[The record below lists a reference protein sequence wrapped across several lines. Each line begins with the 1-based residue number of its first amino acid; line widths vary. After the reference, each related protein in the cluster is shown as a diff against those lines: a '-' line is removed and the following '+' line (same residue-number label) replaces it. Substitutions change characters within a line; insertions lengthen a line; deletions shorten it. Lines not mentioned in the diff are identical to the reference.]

1 MVQTSRLAKP
11 KFIMIACRNCLQ
23 KTKHD
28 VLREYASKVTLE
40 PPEPEISF
48 VDRYQIV
55 RCRGCEEISFVHAAW
70 NDDDIDEDGNVVMRV
85 KVYPYRMSGLK
96 TIDGIQYLPDSVKR
110 VYEETHAALAA
121 DVAILGAIGV
131 RATIE
136 AICNDKRAAGSGLN
150 QKIAGMVKA
159 GWLSPKQADFL
170 HESRL
175 LGNVAAHEMKPPPIS
190 TLRSALRIVENL
202 LETVYVLPAVDLKMG
217 AQRRHTSHN

>member
-1 MVQTSRLAKP
+1 MVQTTRLAKP

-70 NDDDIDEDGNVVMRV
+70 NDDDIDEDGNVVMRI

-136 AICNDKRAAGSGLN
+136 AICNDKRAAGERLN
-150 QKIAGMVKA
+150 IK
-159 GWLSPKQADFL
+159 
-170 HESRL
+170 
-175 LGNVAAHEMKPPPIS
+175 NVALVKKGLLVPEQAHIFHQSRPFGNIQYPIIKTPPIS
-190 TLRSALRIVENL
+190 RPRTCMQLV
-202 LETVYVLPAVDLKMG
+202 
-217 AQRRHTSHN
+217 

>member
-1 MVQTSRLAKP
+1 MVQTTRLAKP

-40 PPEPEISF
+40 PPEPEVRF
-48 VDRYQIV
+48 VGRYQIV

-70 NDDDIDEDGNVVMRV
+70 NDDDIDEGGNVVMRV
-85 KVYPYRMSGLK
+85 KVFPFRMSGLK

-136 AICNDKRAAGSGLN
+136 AICNDKRAAGGGLD
-150 QKIAGMVKA
+150 QKNAGMGKE
-159 GWLSPKQADFL
+159 GGGSPQQDDIDRERGGEGK
-170 HESRL
+170 R
-175 LGNVAAHEMKPPPIS
+175 
-190 TLRSALRIVENL
+190 
-202 LETVYVLPAVDLKMG
+202 VDIG
-217 AQRRHTSHN
+217 